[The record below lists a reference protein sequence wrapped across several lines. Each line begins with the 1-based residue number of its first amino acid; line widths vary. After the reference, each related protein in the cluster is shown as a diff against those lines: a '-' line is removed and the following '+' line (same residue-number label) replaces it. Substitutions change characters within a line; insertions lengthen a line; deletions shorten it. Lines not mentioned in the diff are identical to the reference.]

1 MESGPDRTAARAPW
15 RPSPRTRRGVAA
27 VAIGLSTAYALA
39 QGVAALPPVRAWAR
53 LRAEEALRARLG
65 EVALGEVGFDPLFRI
80 VAGPLALGG
89 DPGRPAIS
97 VERARLRADLL
108 SLLAGRPELASIR
121 LAGVR
126 VDATRPAAL
135 AELVARRRGPAP
147 AAPGAPTASHAW
159 PRVHVRGLHVA
170 AALRGL
176 PVEVGPV
183 DLDVLPRDRG
193 AGGVRLEARLP
204 EGGRVAVEVERGASL
219 DVHVRASRLRP
230 GALGSTVVALPVRL
244 AAGEG
249 EVALDATLGN
259 DLSQGEGTVRA
270 SAAGLE
276 IESARLAREPVG
288 PFRVSAEGR
297 IAWDRAGGVL
307 ALREGRLAL
316 GDGALRAG
324 LEAEVRRAEPGS
336 GGGPRFSLTVAARRV
351 PFTAFETALPASLGP
366 PPGAPR
372 PPGDLDASLA
382 LAGPLLAPGEWTLQ
396 ASLDLARMR
405 AAARK
410 EAPVALRSP
419 FTFEPEDG
427 PPFVVG
433 PENPDFVPIDEL
445 PDHVVRAVTTAEDA
459 GFFGHQGFDFDELGI
474 ALAEGLGAGRVVR
487 GGSTITQQL
496 AKNLFL
502 TRDKVL
508 ARKVREALAAV
519 ALEATVP
526 KPRLLEIYLNV
537 AEWGP
542 GLHGI
547 GPAARHWFGKDPRRL
562 SVKEA
567 AFLASVIPNP
577 VRYDAMRARGALTE
591 AWEQRVSEILLHMN
605 GHGVIDDDA
614 LVRALAEPLVFART
628 AEEAGEVE
636 GGDPGRE
643 EDAGSPAEP
652 PGPGPDPGH

>member
-1 MESGPDRTAARAPW
+1 MESGPGLSTARIPW
-15 RPSPRTRRGVAA
+15 RPSPRARRRAAA
-27 VAIGLSTAYALA
+27 VAAALSAAYAIA
-39 QGVAALPPVRAWAR
+39 QGVGALPPVRAWAR

-65 EVALGEVGFDPLFRI
+65 EVALGEVGIDPLFRV

-89 DPGRPAIS
+89 DAGRPAIAI
-97 VERARLRADLL
+97 ERARLRADLL
-108 SLLAGRPELASIR
+108 SILSGRPELASIR
-121 LAGVR
+121 LSGVR
-126 VDATRPAAL
+126 ADATRPAAL
-135 AELVARRRGPAP
+135 AALLAGRRAPPSASGAAR
-147 AAPGAPTASHAW
+147 AAPHDW

-183 DLDVLPRDRG
+183 DLDVVPRDGG
-193 AGGVRLEARLP
+193 ARGVRLEARLP
-204 EGGRVAVEVERGASL
+204 EGGRIALDVERGATL
-219 DVHVRASRLRP
+219 DVHLRASGLRP
-230 GALGSTVVALPVRL
+230 GALGSAVVALPVRL
-244 AAGEG
+244 ADGQG
-249 EVALDATLGN
+249 EVVLDATLAS
-259 DLSQGEGTVRA
+259 DLSRGEGTARA
-270 SAAGLE
+270 SASGLE
-276 IESARLAREPVG
+276 LESERLAHEPVG
-288 PFRVSAEGR
+288 PFRVAAEGR
-297 IAWDRAGGVL
+297 LAWNRAEGVL
-307 ALREGRLAL
+307 ALRDGTLTLGDRAL
-316 GDGALRAG
+316 GASLD
-324 LEAEVRRAEPGS
+324 AEVRRAEPGS
-336 GGGPRFSLTVAARRV
+336 TGGPRFSLTVSARRV
-351 PFTAFETALPASLGP
+351 PFAAFAAALPPSLGP
-366 PPGAPR
+366 PTAAPR
-372 PPGDLDASLA
+372 PPADLDANLA
-382 LAGPLLAPGEWTLQ
+382 LAGPLLSPGEWTFQ

-410 EAPVALRSP
+410 DPPVALRSP

-433 PENPDFVPIDEL
+433 PENPDFVPIDDL

-474 ALAEGLGAGRVVR
+474 ALAEGLEAGRVVR

-502 TRDKVL
+502 TRDRVL

-547 GPAARHWFGKDPRRL
+547 GPAARHWFGKDARQL

-577 VRYDAMRARGALTE
+577 VRYDAMRARGAMTD

-605 GHGVIDDDA
+605 DHGVIDEDV
-614 LVRALAEPLVFART
+614 LVRALAEPLAFART
-628 AEEAGEVE
+628 PEEAGE
-636 GGDPGRE
+636 DPGGA
-643 EDAGSPAEP
+643 DAGPAAGPEP
-652 PGPGPDPGH
+652 AGAPSEPGH